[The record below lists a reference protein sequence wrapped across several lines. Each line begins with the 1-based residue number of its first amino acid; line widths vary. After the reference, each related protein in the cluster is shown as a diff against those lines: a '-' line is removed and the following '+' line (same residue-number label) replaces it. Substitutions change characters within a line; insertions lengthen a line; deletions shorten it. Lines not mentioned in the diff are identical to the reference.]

1 MRTLRVDATNGV
13 IHDDSAQGLRGI
25 HTAGIGLAIWQRLE
39 SSMPQRALH
48 PLRRNTGFSLMAEG
62 SPAEAARDLAAE
74 LPSMPPS
81 PAAYRAA
88 RRRLITD
95 IQSLAALFA
104 AIAGLTSIR
113 LRFDHVT
120 DDACWKFHTDAV
132 GLRLLC
138 TYAGPGTEWLDA
150 ADHVRHLAA
159 MQVAIFKGEA
169 YCDQTPR
176 ILHRSPPLG
185 QRPRRQ
191 RSRLLL
197 CIDDPH
203 HFC

>member
-1 MRTLRVDATNGV
+1 MRTLRVDATSGV

-25 HTAGIGLAIWQRLE
+25 HMAGNGLAIWQRLE

-48 PLRRNTGFSLMAEG
+48 PLRRNTGFSLTVEG
-62 SPAEAARDLAAE
+62 NPAEAAHDLAAA

-81 PAAYRAA
+81 PIAYRTA
-88 RRRLITD
+88 RRRLIAD
-95 IQSLAALFA
+95 IRSLAALFA

-150 ADHVRHLAA
+150 AGHVRRLTA

-169 YCDQTPR
+169 YRDQTHR

-185 QRPRRQ
+185 QRPPRQ

-197 CIDDPH
+197 CIDDPD